1 MDNKAE
7 AERTP
12 REKSFGINFT
22 VITLEDAIQMMLKGK
37 EIWSCRYGED
47 SVQDSEDTEDMFT
60 TITLEDVNDLTIK
73 ELVALGPFGV

>member
-1 MDNKAE
+1 MDNKTE

-22 VITLEDAIQMMLKGK
+22 VITLEDAIQMLLKEK

-47 SVQDSEDTEDMFT
+47 SIQDDNDTEDMFT
-60 TITLEDVNDLTIK
+60 TITLNDVSDLTIK
-73 ELVALGPFGV
+73 ELVALGPFGI